1 MTARDALRV
10 FDLHCDTL
18 DALAMNDTGPYADLG
33 IANGGTLGHS
43 GLQLSGDRL
52 AGMAWCQC
60 LAIWVPDD
68 LRGITAHQ
76 WYRKVAGWF
85 LADVQ
90 SEPQNVTRVTDAAQ
104 IEASLA
110 PGHLT
115 GMLTVENG
123 SPIGHDLGVIDEFA
137 RDGVRMVTL
146 TWNGKNSIASGNVTT
161 DGLSGFGREVVR
173 SLEEHRI
180 VVDVSHLND
189 HGFAD
194 LLGVATRPFVAS
206 HSNSRAV
213 CDHPR
218 NLTDDQFRAI
228 RDMGGLVGI
237 NYFRQ
242 FITTRD
248 APADGEVTFDE
259 LSAHIEFITTRDAP
273 ADGEVTFDE
282 LSAHIEH
289 FLNLGG
295 ERVLALGSDFDGSTV
310 PTWLDGCQHVP
321 AFHDRVA
328 GRFGQKVADRMFFQ
342 NAHEFFLRQ

>member
-1 MTARDALRV
+1 MTTPDALRV

-18 DALAMNDTGPYADLG
+18 DALAMSDTGPYADLG
-33 IANGGTLGHS
+33 VAKGGTLGHN
-43 GLQLSGDRL
+43 GLQLSADRL
-52 AGMAWCQC
+52 GGMAWCQC

-68 LRGITAHQ
+68 LHGMTAHQ
-76 WYRKVAGWF
+76 WYRTVADWF
-85 LADVQ
+85 LADAQ
-90 SEPQNVTRVTDAAQ
+90 GEPQSVTRVTDASK

-123 SPIGHDLGVIDEFA
+123 SPIGHDLGVIEEFA
-137 RDGVRMVTL
+137 RDGVKMVTL

-161 DGLSGFGREVVR
+161 DGLSSFGREVVR
-173 SLEEHRI
+173 SLEDHRI

-194 LLGVATRPFVAS
+194 LLKVATRPFVAS

-218 NLTDDQFRAI
+218 NLTDDEFRAI

-242 FITTRD
+242 FIATRN

-259 LSAHIEFITTRDAP
+259 LSAHIQ
-273 ADGEVTFDE
+273 
-282 LSAHIEH
+282 H
-289 FLNLGG
+289 FLDLGG
-295 ERVLALGSDFDGSTV
+295 EQVLALGSDFDGSTV
-310 PTWLDGCQHVP
+310 PAWLDGCQHVP
-321 AFHDRVA
+321 AFHDRVVE
-328 GRFGQKVADRMFFQ
+328 RFGQDVADRMFFQ